1 MSRINILIPVYN
13 DWQSVFKLLEN
24 INLQINNLNHEISIL
39 IINDASDEERPKN
52 KLKFSKITA
61 VKIINMK
68 KNRGHARCN
77 ASGLKYISERDDFDY
92 VIPMDGDGED
102 RPEELNLLID
112 KIKHYPD
119 AVVTANRVKRSE
131 GFIFKF
137 CYQAHKYLT
146 LVFTGQTI
154 KYGNYTC
161 LPKFIVNEM
170 VNEPATWSSFS
181 GSLAKIERD
190 RIIRERRVAENAAN
204 RHASDMVGVTKEE
217 LRKQDKLENIE
228 RMKRI
233 DEFLRLQ
240 TLQKIAADDER
251 TKSVAKQKEDLM
263 TQRQLMGARQRLSK
277 AKLQEGVDK
286 LRQTQRWDKLD
297 SIM

>member
-190 RIIRERRVAENAAN
+190 RKSIPSIRGKRYFGPSKMSFINLLKHSLSIVAVFKKNFLIRSILFLIAYLFLIRGNISIVTLIPVIGVIIMMFPVIILSKRENMSEFDN
-204 RHASDMVGVTKEE
+204 S
-217 LRKQDKLENIE
+217 LENIE
-228 RMKRI
+228 TI
-233 DEFLRLQ
+233 D
-240 TLQKIAADDER
+240 KI
-251 TKSVAKQKEDLM
+251 K
-263 TQRQLMGARQRLSK
+263 
-277 AKLQEGVDK
+277 
-286 LRQTQRWDKLD
+286 
-297 SIM
+297 